1 MDLGLSL
8 NLEQKQELV
17 MTPQLQMA
25 IELLQFSSQELQ
37 EYVDEELKDNPLL
50 EKDTED
56 KKEKLDDRIEN
67 QYSSPSYSSTVNS
80 RDDEYNYENFVSY
93 QPNLLEY
100 LENQLYQVLDD
111 DEIEIGEYILGNLDQ
126 CGFLCETVEEISKN
140 LDTSEDKVNSVLE
153 RINYLEPIGVAAP
166 NLQESLLI
174 QLDSLETNTDI
185 ANKIVK
191 EHFQLLVDQDYKE
204 IIKKVDKDK
213 EKVMRAIKVIKTLN
227 PRPAASFNE
236 KHNTKYI
243 TPDIVIKNVN
253 DEFVVVINEKA
264 SPVLRINPQYYKMM
278 QKNRGDDTH
287 DFLKKKFKSALWLI
301 KSIEQRR
308 ITVYRIANAIVE
320 KQKEFLKKGVKHIK
334 PMTMQDIADEIE
346 MHESTVSRATSDK
359 YIQTPQGIYDFKFF
373 FSSGVNNISSI
384 SIKAMIREY
393 IENEDKNSP
402 FSDQKLADELKEKE
416 GMKLSRRTVAKYRNE
431 MNIPS
436 SIKRKKRY

>member
-56 KKEKLDDRIEN
+56 NKEKLDDRIEN

-126 CGFLCETVEEISKN
+126 CGFLCESVTEISKN
-140 LDTSEDKVNSVLE
+140 LDTSEDKVESVLE

-174 QLDSLETNTDI
+174 QLDSLETNTEI
-185 ANKIVK
+185 ANEIV
-191 EHFQLLVDQDYKE
+191 EEYFQLLVDQNYKE
-204 IIKKVDKDK
+204 IIKKVDRDK

-253 DEFVVVINEKA
+253 GEFVVVINEKA

-308 ITVYRIANAIVE
+308 ITVFRIANAIVK
-320 KQKEFLKKGVKHIK
+320 KQKEFLKNGVKYIK

-393 IENEDKNSP
+393 IENEDKKSP
-402 FSDQKLADELKEKE
+402 YSDQKLADELKEKE

-431 MNIPS
+431 MSIPS

>member
-56 KKEKLDDRIEN
+56 NKEKLDDRIEN

-126 CGFLCETVEEISKN
+126 CGFLCESVTEISKN
-140 LDTSEDKVNSVLE
+140 LDTSEDKVESVLE

-174 QLDSLETNTDI
+174 QLDSLDTNTEI
-185 ANKIVK
+185 ANEIV
-191 EHFQLLVDQDYKE
+191 EEYFQLLVDQNYKE
-204 IIKKVDKDK
+204 IIKKVDRDK

-253 DEFVVVINEKA
+253 GEFVVVINEKA

-308 ITVYRIANAIVE
+308 ITVFRIANAIVK
-320 KQKEFLKKGVKHIK
+320 KQKEFLKNGVKYIK

-393 IENEDKNSP
+393 IENEDKKSP
-402 FSDQKLADELKEKE
+402 YSDQKLADELKEKE

-436 SIKRKKRY
+436 SIQRKKRY

>member
-56 KKEKLDDRIEN
+56 NKEKLDDRIEN

-126 CGFLCETVEEISKN
+126 CGFLCESVTEISKN
-140 LDTSEDKVNSVLE
+140 LDTSEDKVESVLE

-174 QLDSLETNTDI
+174 QLDSLDTNTEI
-185 ANKIVK
+185 ANEIV
-191 EHFQLLVDQDYKE
+191 EEYFQLLVDQNYKE
-204 IIKKVDKDK
+204 IIKKVDRDK

-253 DEFVVVINEKA
+253 GEFVVVINEKA

-308 ITVYRIANAIVE
+308 ITVFRIANAIVK
-320 KQKEFLKKGVKHIK
+320 KQKEFLKNGVKYIK

-346 MHESTVSRATSDK
+346 MHESTVSRAT
-359 YIQTPQGIYDFKFF
+359 
-373 FSSGVNNISSI
+373 
-384 SIKAMIREY
+384 
-393 IENEDKNSP
+393 
-402 FSDQKLADELKEKE
+402 
-416 GMKLSRRTVAKYRNE
+416 
-431 MNIPS
+431 
-436 SIKRKKRY
+436 

>member
-56 KKEKLDDRIEN
+56 NKEKLDDRIEN
-67 QYSSPSYSSTVNS
+67 QYSSPSYSSAVSS

-126 CGFLCETVEEISKN
+126 CGFLCESVTEISKN
-140 LDTSEDKVNSVLE
+140 LDTSEDKVESVLE

-174 QLDSLETNTDI
+174 QLDSLDTNTEI
-185 ANKIVK
+185 ANEIV
-191 EHFQLLVDQDYKE
+191 EEYFQLLVDQNYKE
-204 IIKKVDKDK
+204 IIKKVDRDK

-227 PRPAASFNE
+227 PRPAASF
-236 KHNTKYI
+236 
-243 TPDIVIKNVN
+243 
-253 DEFVVVINEKA
+253 NEKA

-308 ITVYRIANAIVE
+308 ITVFRIANAIVK
-320 KQKEFLKKGVKHIK
+320 KQKEFLKNGVKYIK

-393 IENEDKNSP
+393 IEDEDKSSP
-402 FSDQKLADELKEKE
+402 YSDQKLADELKEKE

-436 SIKRKKRY
+436 SIQRKKRY

>member
-56 KKEKLDDRIEN
+56 NKEKLDDRIEN

-126 CGFLCETVEEISKN
+126 CGFLCESVTEISKN
-140 LDTSEDKVNSVLE
+140 LDTSEDKVESVLE

-174 QLDSLETNTDI
+174 QLDSLDTNTEI
-185 ANKIVK
+185 ANEIV
-191 EHFQLLVDQDYKE
+191 EEYFQLLVDQNYKE
-204 IIKKVDKDK
+204 IIKKVDRDK

-253 DEFVVVINEKA
+253 GEFVVVINEKA

-308 ITVYRIANAIVE
+308 ITVFRIANAIVK
-320 KQKEFLKKGVKHIK
+320 KQKEFLKNGVKYIK

-393 IENEDKNSP
+393 IEDEDKSSP
-402 FSDQKLADELKEKE
+402 YSDQKLADELKEKE

-436 SIKRKKRY
+436 SIQRKKRY

>member
-1 MDLGLSL
+1 MNCKYKKNSLIKTYYKYINLSV
-8 NLEQKQELV
+8 N
-17 MTPQLQMA
+17 
-25 IELLQFSSQELQ
+25 
-37 EYVDEELKDNPLL
+37 
-50 EKDTED
+50 
-56 KKEKLDDRIEN
+56 
-67 QYSSPSYSSTVNS
+67 YSIP
-80 RDDEYNYENFVSY
+80 
-93 QPNLLEY
+93 
-100 LENQLYQVLDD
+100 
-111 DEIEIGEYILGNLDQ
+111 
-126 CGFLCETVEEISKN
+126 
-140 LDTSEDKVNSVLE
+140 
-153 RINYLEPIGVAAP
+153 
-166 NLQESLLI
+166 
-174 QLDSLETNTDI
+174 
-185 ANKIVK
+185 VK
-191 EHFQLLVDQDYKE
+191 
-204 IIKKVDKDK
+204 IIKKVDRDK

-253 DEFVVVINEKA
+253 GEFVVVINEKA

-278 QKNRGDDTH
+278 QKNRGDDNH

-320 KQKEFLKKGVKHIK
+320 KQKEFLKKGVKYIK

-393 IENEDKNSP
+393 IENEDKSSP

>member
-56 KKEKLDDRIEN
+56 NKEKLDDRIEN
-67 QYSSPSYSSTVNS
+67 QYSSPSYTSTVNS

-126 CGFLCETVEEISKN
+126 CGFLCESVTEISKN
-140 LDTSEDKVNSVLE
+140 LDTSEDKVESVLE

-174 QLDSLETNTDI
+174 QLDSLDTNTEI
-185 ANKIVK
+185 ANEIV
-191 EHFQLLVDQDYKE
+191 EEYFQLLVDQNYKE
-204 IIKKVDKDK
+204 IIKKVDRDK

-253 DEFVVVINEKA
+253 GEFVVVINEKA

-308 ITVYRIANAIVE
+308 ITVFRIANAIVK
-320 KQKEFLKKGVKHIK
+320 KQKEFLKNGVKYIK

-393 IENEDKNSP
+393 IEDEDKSSP
-402 FSDQKLADELKEKE
+402 YSDQKLADELKEKE

-436 SIKRKKRY
+436 SIKRKQRY

>member
-25 IELLQFSSQELQ
+25 IELLQFSSQELK

-50 EKDTED
+50 EKETED
-56 KKEKLDDRIEN
+56 TKEKLDDRIEN
-67 QYSSPSYSSTVNS
+67 QYSSPSYSSAVRS

-100 LENQLYQVLDD
+100 LENQLYQVLSD

-126 CGFLCETVEEISKN
+126 CGFLCESVEKISKN
-140 LDTSEDKVNSVLE
+140 LDISEDKVKSVLE

-174 QLDSLETNTDI
+174 QLDSLDISTDI
-185 ANKIVK
+185 AEKIVK
-191 EHFQLLVDQDYKE
+191 EHFQLLVDQNYKE
-204 IIKKVDKDK
+204 IINKVDKDK
-213 EKVMRAIKVIKTLN
+213 EKIMRSIKVIKTLN

-253 DEFVVVINEKA
+253 GEFVVVINEKA

-320 KQKEFLKKGVKHIK
+320 KQKEFLKNGVKYIK

-402 FSDQKLADELKEKE
+402 LSDQKLADELKEKE

>member
-56 KKEKLDDRIEN
+56 NKEKLDDRIEN

-126 CGFLCETVEEISKN
+126 CGFLCESVTEISKN
-140 LDTSEDKVNSVLE
+140 LDTSEDKVESVLE

-174 QLDSLETNTDI
+174 QLDSLDTNTEI
-185 ANKIVK
+185 ANEIV
-191 EHFQLLVDQDYKE
+191 EEYFQLLVDQNYKE
-204 IIKKVDKDK
+204 IIKKVDRDK

-243 TPDIVIKNVN
+243 TPDIVIKKVK

-264 SPVLRINPQYYKMM
+264 SPVLRINPHYYKMM
-278 QKNRGDDTH
+278 QKSKEDDTQ

-308 ITVYRIANAIVE
+308 ITVYRIANAIVK
-320 KQKEFLKKGVKHIK
+320 KQEEFLRKGIKHLK

-346 MHESTVSRATSDK
+346 MHESTVSRATTAK
-359 YIQTPQGIYDFKFF
+359 YIQTPHGVFSLKFF
-373 FSSGVNNISSI
+373 FNSGIDGVSSV
-384 SIKAMIREY
+384 SIKAMLSEE
-393 IENEDKNSP
+393 IEAEDKSHP
-402 FSDQKLADELKEKE
+402 LSDSKLAQLFVDKYGLDI
-416 GMKLSRRTVAKYRNE
+416 SRRTVAKYRKSLG
-431 MNIPS
+431 IKS
-436 SIKRKKRY
+436 SRQRKKK

>member
-56 KKEKLDDRIEN
+56 NKEKLDDRIEN

-126 CGFLCETVEEISKN
+126 CGFLCESVTEISKN
-140 LDTSEDKVNSVLE
+140 LDTSEDKVESVLE

-174 QLDSLETNTDI
+174 QLDSLETNTEI
-185 ANKIVK
+185 ANEIV
-191 EHFQLLVDQDYKE
+191 EEYFQLLVDQNYKE
-204 IIKKVDKDK
+204 IIKKVDRDK

-253 DEFVVVINEKA
+253 GEFVVVINEKA

-308 ITVYRIANAIVE
+308 ITVFRIANAIVK
-320 KQKEFLKKGVKHIK
+320 KQKEFLKNGVKYIK

-393 IENEDKNSP
+393 IEDEDKSSP
-402 FSDQKLADELKEKE
+402 YSDQKLADELKEKE

-436 SIKRKKRY
+436 SIQRKKRY

>member
-25 IELLQFSSQELQ
+25 IELLQFSSQELK

-50 EKDTED
+50 EKETED
-56 KKEKLDDRIEN
+56 NKEKLDERIEN

-100 LENQLYQVLDD
+100 LENQLYQVLAD

-126 CGFLCETVEEISKN
+126 CGFLCESVEEISQN
-140 LDTSEDKVNSVLE
+140 LNFSKDKVESVLE

-174 QLDSLETNTDI
+174 QLDSLDTDTEI
-185 ANKIVK
+185 AAEIVK
-191 EHFQLLVDQDYKE
+191 EHFQLLVDQNYKE
-204 IIKKVDKDK
+204 IINKVDIAK
-213 EKVMRAIKVIKTLN
+213 EKVMEAIKVIKTLN
-227 PRPAASFNE
+227 PRPAAAFNE
-236 KHNTKYI
+236 KYNTKYI

-278 QKNRGDDTH
+278 QKTRGDETH

-320 KQKEFLKKGVKHIK
+320 KQKEFLKKGVKHVK

-393 IENEDKNSP
+393 IKKEDKKSP
-402 FSDQKLADELKEKE
+402 LSDQKLADELKEKE

-436 SIKRKKRY
+436 SIERKKRY

>member
-56 KKEKLDDRIEN
+56 NKEKLDDRIEN

-126 CGFLCETVEEISKN
+126 CGFLCESVTEISKN
-140 LDTSEDKVNSVLE
+140 LDTSEDKVESVLE

-174 QLDSLETNTDI
+174 QLDSLDTNTEI
-185 ANKIVK
+185 ANEIV
-191 EHFQLLVDQDYKE
+191 EEYFQLLVDQNYKE
-204 IIKKVDKDK
+204 IIKKVDRDK

-253 DEFVVVINEKA
+253 GEFVVVINEKA

-308 ITVYRIANAIVE
+308 ITVFRIANAIVK
-320 KQKEFLKKGVKHIK
+320 KQKEFLKNGVKYIK

-393 IENEDKNSP
+393 IEDEDKSSP
-402 FSDQKLADELKEKE
+402 YSDQKLADELKEKE

-436 SIKRKKRY
+436 SIQRKQRY

>member
-56 KKEKLDDRIEN
+56 NKEKLDDRIEN
-67 QYSSPSYSSTVNS
+67 QYSSPSYSSAVSS

-126 CGFLCETVEEISKN
+126 CGFLCESVTEISKN
-140 LDTSEDKVNSVLE
+140 LDTSEDKVESVLE

-174 QLDSLETNTDI
+174 QLDSLETNTEI
-185 ANKIVK
+185 ANEIV
-191 EHFQLLVDQDYKE
+191 EEYFQLLVDQNYKE
-204 IIKKVDKDK
+204 IIKKVDRDK

-253 DEFVVVINEKA
+253 GEFVVVINEKA

-308 ITVYRIANAIVE
+308 ITVFRIANAIVK
-320 KQKEFLKKGVKHIK
+320 KQKEFLKNGVKYIK

-393 IENEDKNSP
+393 IENEDKKSP
-402 FSDQKLADELKEKE
+402 YSDQKLADELKEKE

-431 MNIPS
+431 MSIPS

>member
-25 IELLQFSSQELQ
+25 IELLQFSSQELK

-50 EKDTED
+50 EKETED
-56 KKEKLDDRIEN
+56 TKEKLDDRIEN
-67 QYSSPSYSSTVNS
+67 QYSSPSYSSAVSS

-100 LENQLYQVLDD
+100 LENQLYQVLSD

-126 CGFLCETVEEISKN
+126 CGFLCESVKEISKN
-140 LDTSEDKVNSVLE
+140 LDTSEDKVESVLE

-166 NLQESLLI
+166 NLQQSLLI
-174 QLDSLETNTDI
+174 QLDSLDINTDI
-185 ANKIVK
+185 AEKIVK
-191 EHFQLLVDQDYKE
+191 EHFQLLVDQNYKE

-213 EKVMRAIKVIKTLN
+213 EKIMRSIKVIKTLN

-253 DEFVVVINEKA
+253 GEFVVVINEKA

-320 KQKEFLKKGVKHIK
+320 KQKEFLKNGVKYIK

-402 FSDQKLADELKEKE
+402 LSDQKLADELKE
-416 GMKLSRRTVAKYRNE
+416 
-431 MNIPS
+431 
-436 SIKRKKRY
+436 

>member
-50 EKDTED
+50 EKDNED
-56 KKEKLDDRIEN
+56 NKEKLDDRIEN
-67 QYSSPSYSSTVNS
+67 QYSSPSYSSAVSS

-126 CGFLCETVEEISKN
+126 CGFLCESVEEISKN
-140 LDTSEDKVNSVLE
+140 LDTSEDKVESVLE

-174 QLDSLETNTDI
+174 QLDSLETNTEI

-191 EHFQLLVDQDYKE
+191 EHFQLLVDQNYKE
-204 IIKKVDKDK
+204 IIKKVDRDK

-253 DEFVVVINEKA
+253 GEFVVVINEKA

-320 KQKEFLKKGVKHIK
+320 KQKEFLKKGVKYIK

-393 IENEDKNSP
+393 IENEDKSSP

-431 MNIPS
+431 MSIPS

>member
-8 NLEQKQELV
+8 NIEQKQELV

-25 IELLQFSSQELQ
+25 IELLQFSSQELK

-50 EKDTED
+50 EKETED
-56 KKEKLDDRIEN
+56 NKEKLDDRIEN

-126 CGFLCETVEEISKN
+126 CGFLCESVEEISKN

-174 QLDSLETNTDI
+174 QLDSLETNTEI

-191 EHFQLLVDQDYKE
+191 EYFQLLVDQNYKE
-204 IIKKVDKDK
+204 IIKNIDRKK
-213 EKVMRAIKVIKTLN
+213 EEVMEAIKVIKTLN

-243 TPDIVIKNVN
+243 TPDIVIKKVN

-320 KQKEFLKKGVKHIK
+320 KQKEFLKKGVKYVK
-334 PMTMQDIADEIE
+334 PMTMQEIADEIE

-393 IENEDKNSP
+393 IEKEDKSSP
-402 FSDQKLADELKEKE
+402 LSDQKLADELKKKE
-416 GMKLSRRTVAKYRNE
+416 DMKLSRRTVAKYRNE

-436 SIKRKKRY
+436 SIERKRRY